1 MEKLTYQLPQKLF
14 VNKLQEMKR
23 SQDLVLADTEG
34 SLHQQPVTEAKL
46 IKTQNY
52 AKLENKMARI

>member
-1 MEKLTYQLPQKLF
+1 
-14 VNKLQEMKR
+14 MKR

-34 SLHQQPVTEAKL
+34 SLHQQPIREAKPN
-46 IKTQNY
+46 KTQNH

>member
-1 MEKLTYQLPQKLF
+1 
-14 VNKLQEMKR
+14 MKR